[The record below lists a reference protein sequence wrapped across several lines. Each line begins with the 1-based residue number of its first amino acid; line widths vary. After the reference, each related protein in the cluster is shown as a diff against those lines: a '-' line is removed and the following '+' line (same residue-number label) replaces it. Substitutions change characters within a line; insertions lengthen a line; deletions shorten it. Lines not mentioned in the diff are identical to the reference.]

1 MQVFLKAL
9 SGTFHGKI
17 MAEVSV
23 LIFGLSSYVIVGII
37 LQFTPNGIWKHST
50 EVGEGEV
57 DSVEEG
63 VGKLSPGSEGSLLV
77 CVLGVGGR
85 HVSNQ
90 GHQGQQTRKG
100 VADVQWQGVVK
111 KMLQSRSCPYK
122 TSSFQPRPQSRNLPG
137 SLSPVLHEPTLATET
152 AQGPF

>member
-1 MQVFLKAL
+1 
-9 SGTFHGKI
+9 

-77 CVLGVGGR
+77 CVLGVGGGMWATKDIR
-85 HVSNQ
+85 ASKQ
-90 GHQGQQTRKG
+90 GK
-100 VADVQWQGVVK
+100 V
-111 KMLQSRSCPYK
+111 LQM
-122 TSSFQPRPQSRNLPG
+122 SSDRGL
-137 SLSPVLHEPTLATET
+137 
-152 AQGPF
+152 